1 MLGILRMLGR
11 LTSGELGFAFATMDD
26 WAASKKRM
34 LKERMRLKIRVLGAD
49 AKRYNVKTFI
59 IKT

>member
-1 MLGILRMLGR
+1 MLGR